1 MDKDQILE
9 QIFNDD
15 PLGLL
20 TVKAKQSNARTPDE
34 RLLASFQEINDF
46 IEKNGKEPEANP
58 ASVSEFQLYSR
69 LKNLKA
75 DPDKAEMLKESDV
88 HNLLPKIETTQVN
101 EPGFEYKKSKKEL
114 NSIEDILDDDDDDD
128 GLDILGGDDADLFKF
143 KHTPKDYERASADF
157 VARRKPCKDF
167 DKYESTFKEVQQD
180 LTNGKRKL
188 IPFTESLL
196 KEGNYYVHNG
206 ILLYLASV
214 QLEERGWSRG
224 ENEQNR
230 IRKYNDGRT
239 RTIFENG
246 TESRML
252 LRSLGKALIMNG
264 RAVTQNIDKV
274 NEGFIEEF
282 SNITEEDEEVGYIYV
297 LKSKSKDERITSIK
311 DLFKIGYA
319 TNIEERLKGAE
330 KQPTYLM
337 GPVDYVAGW
346 KCFNMNPQ
354 KFEQLIHNFF
364 GNSCLEVDV
373 FDGNG
378 KRYTPREWFIAP
390 IEVIKQAIELI
401 INGKI
406 TKYKYD
412 ADNKTIIE
420 R

>member
-1 MDKDQILE
+1 MDKDQILD

-20 TVKAKQSNARTPDE
+20 TVKAKQSTARTPDE

-58 ASVSEFQLYSR
+58 SNVSEFILYTR
-69 LKNLKA
+69 LKSLKA
-75 DPDKAEMLKESDV
+75 DSDKVEMLKESDV
-88 HNLLPKIETTQVN
+88 HNLLPEFETSQVN
-101 EPGFEYKKSKKEL
+101 EPSSDYKKSKKEIK
-114 NSIEDILDDDDDDD
+114 SIEDILDDD
-128 GLDILGGDDADLFKF
+128 GLDILGSDDADLFKF
-143 KHTPKDYERASADF
+143 KHTPKGDERASADF

-167 DKYESTFKEVQQD
+167 DKYEPTFKEVQQD
-180 LTNGKRKL
+180 LANGKRKL
-188 IPFTESLL
+188 IPFKQENLRP
-196 KEGNYYVHNG
+196 GDFYVHNG
-206 ILLYLASV
+206 VLLL
-214 QLEERGWSRG
+214 LENVDFE
-224 ENEQNR
+224 EEEQEFKSGKR
-230 IRKYNDGRT
+230 VRKDGRT

-252 LRSLGKALIMNG
+252 YRSLYKAILANGKS
-264 RAVTQNIDKV
+264 VTQNFEKV

-282 SNITEEDEEVGYIYV
+282 SNITDEDEEAGYIYV

-337 GPVDYVAGW
+337 AQIDYVAGW
-346 KCFNMNPQ
+346 KCFNMNPL

-373 FDGNG
+373 FDSSG

-390 IEVIKQAIELI
+390 IEVIEQAIELI

-412 ADNKTIIE
+412 AENKTIIE

>member
-1 MDKDQILE
+1 MDKDQILD

-15 PLGLL
+15 QLGLL
-20 TVKAKQSNARTPDE
+20 IVKAKQSNARTPDE

-46 IEKNGKEPEANP
+46 IEKSGKEPEANP

-69 LKNLKA
+69 LKSLRD
-75 DPDKAEMLKESDV
+75 DPDKVEMLKESDV
-88 HNLLPKIETTQVN
+88 HNLLPVIETNQVN
-101 EPGFEYKKSKKEL
+101 EPGSQYKKKKKEL
-114 NSIEDILDDDDDDD
+114 NSIEDILDDD

-143 KHTPKDYERASADF
+143 KHTPKGDERASADF

-167 DKYESTFKEVQQD
+167 DKHESTFKEVQQD
-180 LTNGKRKL
+180 LANGKRKM

-196 KEGNYYVHNG
+196 KEKNYYVHNG
-206 ILLYLASV
+206 ILLYLESV

-274 NEGFIEEF
+274 NEGFVEKF
-282 SNITEEDEEVGYIYV
+282 SNITDEDAAAGYIYV

-337 GPVDYVAGW
+337 APVDYVAGW

-390 IEVIKQAIELI
+390 IEVIEQAIELI

-412 ADNKTIIE
+412 AENKTIIE

>member
-1 MDKDQILE
+1 MDKDQILD

-58 ASVSEFQLYSR
+58 SNVSEFILYTS
-69 LKNLKA
+69 LKSLKA
-75 DPDKAEMLKESDV
+75 NSDKVEMLKESDV
-88 HNLLPKIETTQVN
+88 HNLLPEIETNQVN
-101 EPGFEYKKSKKEL
+101 EPSFEYKKSKKEI
-114 NSIEDILDDDDDDD
+114 NSIEDILDDD

-143 KHTPKDYERASADF
+143 KHTPKGDERASADF

-167 DKYESTFKEVQQD
+167 DKYEPTFKEVQQD
-180 LTNGKRKL
+180 LANGKRKL
-188 IPFTESLL
+188 IPFKQENLRP
-196 KEGNYYVHNG
+196 GDFYVHNG
-206 ILLYLASV
+206 VLLL
-214 QLEERGWSRG
+214 LENVDFE
-224 ENEQNR
+224 EEEQEFKSGKR
-230 IRKYNDGRT
+230 VRKDGRT

-252 LRSLGKALIMNG
+252 YRSLYKAILANGKSI
-264 RAVTQNIDKV
+264 TQNFEKV

-282 SNITEEDEEVGYIYV
+282 SNITEEDEEAGYIYV
-297 LKSKSKDERITSIK
+297 LQSKSKDERIRSIK

-337 GPVDYVAGW
+337 APVDYVAGW

-373 FDGNG
+373 FDSSG

-390 IEVIKQAIELI
+390 IEVIEQAIELI

-412 ADNKTIIE
+412 AENKTIIE

>member
-1 MDKDQILE
+1 MDKDQILD

-20 TVKAKQSNARTPDE
+20 AVKAKQSNARTPDE
-34 RLLASFQEINDF
+34 RLMASFQEINDF
-46 IEKNGKEPEANP
+46 IKKNGKVPEANP

-69 LKNLKA
+69 LKSLKA
-75 DPDKAEMLKESDV
+75 DSDKVEMLKESDV
-88 HNLLPKIETTQVN
+88 HNLLPEIETNQVN
-101 EPGFEYKKSKKEL
+101 EPSSEYKKSKKEI
-114 NSIEDILDDDDDDD
+114 NSIEDILDDD

-143 KHTPKDYERASADF
+143 KHTPKGDERASADF

-167 DKYESTFKEVQQD
+167 DKYEPTFKEVQQD
-180 LTNGKRKL
+180 LANGKRKL
-188 IPFTESLL
+188 IPFKQENLRP
-196 KEGNYYVHNG
+196 GDFYVHNG
-206 ILLYLASV
+206 VLLL
-214 QLEERGWSRG
+214 LENVDFE
-224 ENEQNR
+224 EEEQEFKSGKR
-230 IRKYNDGRT
+230 VRKDGRT

-252 LRSLGKALIMNG
+252 YRSLYKAILANGKSI
-264 RAVTQNIDKV
+264 TQNFEKV

-282 SNITEEDEEVGYIYV
+282 SNITDEDEEAGYIYV
-297 LKSKSKDERITSIK
+297 LKSKSKDERIMSIK

-337 GPVDYVAGW
+337 AAVDYVAGW

-364 GNSCLEVDV
+364 GNTCLEVDV
-373 FDGNG
+373 FDSSG

-390 IEVIKQAIELI
+390 IEVIEQAIELI

-412 ADNKTIIE
+412 AENKTIIE

>member
-1 MDKDQILE
+1 MDKDQILD

-58 ASVSEFQLYSR
+58 SNVSEFILYTR
-69 LKNLKA
+69 LKSLKA
-75 DPDKAEMLKESDV
+75 NSDKVEMLKESDV
-88 HNLLPKIETTQVN
+88 HNLLPEIETNQVN
-101 EPGFEYKKSKKEL
+101 EPSFEYKKSKKEI
-114 NSIEDILDDDDDDD
+114 NSIEDILDDD

-143 KHTPKDYERASADF
+143 KHTPKGDERASADF

-167 DKYESTFKEVQQD
+167 DKYEPTFKEVQQD
-180 LTNGKRKL
+180 LANGKRKL
-188 IPFTESLL
+188 IPFKQENLRP
-196 KEGNYYVHNG
+196 GDFYVHNG
-206 ILLYLASV
+206 VLLL
-214 QLEERGWSRG
+214 LENVDFE
-224 ENEQNR
+224 EEEQEFKSGKR
-230 IRKYNDGRT
+230 VRKDGRT

-252 LRSLGKALIMNG
+252 YRSLYKAILANGKSI
-264 RAVTQNIDKV
+264 TQNFEKV

-282 SNITEEDEEVGYIYV
+282 SNITEEDEEAGYIYV
-297 LKSKSKDERITSIK
+297 LQSKSKDERIRSIK

-337 GPVDYVAGW
+337 APVDYVAGW

-373 FDGNG
+373 FDSSG

-390 IEVIKQAIELI
+390 IEVIEQAIELI

-412 ADNKTIIE
+412 AENKTIIE

>member
-1 MDKDQILE
+1 MDKDQILD

-69 LKNLKA
+69 LKSLKA
-75 DPDKAEMLKESDV
+75 DSDKVEMLKESDV
-88 HNLLPKIETTQVN
+88 HNVLPEIETNQVN
-101 EPGFEYKKSKKEL
+101 EPSSEYKKSKKEI
-114 NSIEDILDDDDDDD
+114 NSIEDIIDDD

-143 KHTPKDYERASADF
+143 KHTPKGDERASADF
-157 VARRKPCKDF
+157 VARRKRCKDF
-167 DKYESTFKEVQQD
+167 DKYEPTFKEVQQD
-180 LTNGKRKL
+180 LANGKRKL
-188 IPFTESLL
+188 IPFKQENLRP
-196 KEGNYYVHNG
+196 GDFYVHNG
-206 ILLYLASV
+206 ILLL
-214 QLEERGWSRG
+214 LENVDFE
-224 ENEQNR
+224 EEEQEFKSGKR
-230 IRKYNDGRT
+230 VRKDGRT

-252 LRSLGKALIMNG
+252 YRSLYKAILANGKSI
-264 RAVTQNIDKV
+264 TQNFEKV

-282 SNITEEDEEVGYIYV
+282 SNITEEDEESGYIYV

-319 TNIEERLKGAE
+319 TNVEERLKGAE

-337 GPVDYVAGW
+337 APVDYVAGW

-373 FDGNG
+373 FDSSG

-390 IEVIKQAIELI
+390 IEVIEQAIELI

-412 ADNKTIIE
+412 AENKTIIE